1 MINFV
6 FAQLLSFRVVHTAD
20 CDSGYIFEHPNLI
33 FRELTKVKINK
44 QKHTVASVVAI
55 SLASFT
61 AIQADDNPFNLKPIS
76 KSTSDMTKLAM
87 GMCGGNME
95 GMCGGMME
103 GMCGGNMP
111 HGISPTILPEPE
123 SVGAKAVTE
132 YCVQCHA
139 LPAPGM
145 HTAEE
150 WPAIVGRM
158 NMRMQMMEGMMGID
172 APDQKDLTAVID
184 YLQTNSQQ
192 PIDKTAYPDL
202 ISARGKI
209 FSQTC
214 SQCHVLP
221 EPKQHTA
228 DVWPTVVG
236 RMLGHIAVRN
246 KSMPNNEN
254 TKQIIEY
261 LQRHSDKSK

>member
-1 MINFV
+1 M
-6 FAQLLSFRVVHTAD
+6 
-20 CDSGYIFEHPNLI
+20 
-33 FRELTKVKINK
+33 KVNK
-44 QKHTVASVVAI
+44 QKLTVASVVAI

-61 AIQADDNPFNLKPIS
+61 ALQADDNPFNLKPIF
-76 KSTSDMTKLAM
+76 KSTSDMRKLAL

-95 GMCGGMME
+95 GMY
-103 GMCGGNMP
+103 GGNMP
-111 HGISPTILPEPE
+111 HGISPTMLPEPE
-123 SVGAKAVTE
+123 SIGAKAVTE
-132 YCVQCHA
+132 YCTQCHA

-158 NMRMQMMEGMMGID
+158 NMRMQMMDGMMGID
-172 APDQKDLTAVID
+172 APDQKDMTTVID
-184 YLQTNSQQ
+184 YLQTNAQL

-202 ISARGKI
+202 KSASGKI
-209 FSQTC
+209 FSQAC
-214 SQCHVLP
+214 SQCHALP

-246 KSMPNNEN
+246 KSMPNHQN